1 MLTSLAG
8 RKAIF
13 APLLA
18 FGAASAAW
26 EFERRAQ
33 QPAAP
38 RGVVGNWSVVDDGGQ
53 ALRVDGAAWS
63 GKTDSSELAATAQR
77 IFGAPAPQFVKNNI
91 GEGSFPIAV
100 VQAAQPFTNG
110 TIRVRFKMVAGATDQ
125 NAGILF
131 GLNPDGSYH
140 YVRYNTKDGDVALW
154 KYVNGAREVIA
165 HGTAHAKLALGT
177 WQELTVTVNGPS
189 VKGWVVGHD
198 SVRIE
203 HTLPAATSGRVGLW
217 VKRDAITHFRDFQL
231 TAAR

>member
-1 MLTSLAG
+1 MLSSIVT
-8 RKAIF
+8 RKAMLVSLF
-13 APLLA
+13 G
-18 FGAASAAW
+18 FGAAAGSW

-38 RGVVGNWSVVDDGGQ
+38 RGVVGAWSVVDDGGP
-53 ALRVDGAAWS
+53 AIRVDGAAWS
-63 GKTDSSELAATAQR
+63 GKSDSATLAANAQW
-77 IFGAPAPQFVKNNI
+77 IFGAPAPEFVKNNI
-91 GEGSFPIAV
+91 GAGSFPIAV
-100 VQAAQPFTNG
+100 MQTAQPFTNG
-110 TIRVRFKMVAGATDQ
+110 TIRVRFKMVGGASDQ

-131 GLNPDGSYH
+131 GLRPDGSYH

-165 HGTAHAKLALGT
+165 HGAVHAKLALGT

-203 HTLPAATSGRVGLW
+203 HTLPAATSGKVGLW
-217 VKRDAITHFRDFQL
+217 VKRDAITHFKDFRPTQ
-231 TAAR
+231 AR